1 MAKKRK
7 AKAKAAS
14 SQQQKQRG
22 VWWTSSSTHH
32 TAVVSALG
40 VVFALIWTYLM
51 NDVNDV
57 DGSLQNLLDLV
68 RSSDSFELTNI
79 SARTLTATNIIP
91 SGTVL
96 MDIPRSMMVWDLDA
110 ARDDFIRKE
119 IFGALREQSL
129 ALDPMSKRAILL
141 SAYLALLRKDVI
153 PATRLQL
160 SVAKNMPSYE
170 EYAAYHPILI
180 ADINQLKRYLGGGHS
195 PAYIHLVNVR
205 KSLNEEYNLLSTKST
220 KFASHVSR
228 EDYLSCRIAV
238 QSRAFEISNI
248 PSSEVS
254 EKERE
259 YYQRTIGIDFR
270 LAAISIE
277 FVTDWMNTHINNNVK
292 VGGYDSKKRRGLA
305 WATKDIPEGHEL
317 INSYGEHFYDYVL
330 FSQYGFIPSDGTGS
344 SIATLFV
351 HHNISLTGG
360 LLSGSTDSLEEL
372 PQLDHMYR
380 YLRYD
385 YGYPECI
392 TEEAQPEAFELKR
405 LKAIYLQRI
414 AFDRHFW
421 VLPMPPRTAA
431 EEAKTPQTTT
441 MLPED
446 YILPSFGSDI
456 YDYLSSNA
464 LSVSLPCRLITL
476 TNNDVEDAMS
486 LLQEDLER
494 QNGAATPLETPA
506 LKLEELESNMPWML
520 RTIHCMKD
528 LASTQLQ
535 KYSSTVEDQANFIL
549 NLVDNKRSINT
560 LEWNAAH
567 VQLEEMQSN
576 QALLDWAHGALGS
589 LNEEVELFVRDEPCP
604 ES

>member
-1 MAKKRK
+1 
-7 AKAKAAS
+7 
-14 SQQQKQRG
+14 
-22 VWWTSSSTHH
+22 
-32 TAVVSALG
+32 
-40 VVFALIWTYLM
+40 M

-57 DGSLQNLLDLV
+57 DGSLQHLLDLV

-305 WATKDIPEGHEL
+305 WA
-317 INSYGEHFYDYVL
+317 
-330 FSQYGFIPSDGTGS
+330 
-344 SIATLFV
+344 
-351 HHNISLTGG
+351 
-360 LLSGSTDSLEEL
+360 
-372 PQLDHMYR
+372 R
-380 YLRYD
+380 
-385 YGYPECI
+385 
-392 TEEAQPEAFELKR
+392 
-405 LKAIYLQRI
+405 
-414 AFDRHFW
+414 
-421 VLPMPPRTAA
+421 
-431 EEAKTPQTTT
+431 
-441 MLPED
+441 
-446 YILPSFGSDI
+446 
-456 YDYLSSNA
+456 
-464 LSVSLPCRLITL
+464 
-476 TNNDVEDAMS
+476 
-486 LLQEDLER
+486 
-494 QNGAATPLETPA
+494 
-506 LKLEELESNMPWML
+506 
-520 RTIHCMKD
+520 
-528 LASTQLQ
+528 
-535 KYSSTVEDQANFIL
+535 
-549 NLVDNKRSINT
+549 
-560 LEWNAAH
+560 
-567 VQLEEMQSN
+567 
-576 QALLDWAHGALGS
+576 
-589 LNEEVELFVRDEPCP
+589 
-604 ES
+604 